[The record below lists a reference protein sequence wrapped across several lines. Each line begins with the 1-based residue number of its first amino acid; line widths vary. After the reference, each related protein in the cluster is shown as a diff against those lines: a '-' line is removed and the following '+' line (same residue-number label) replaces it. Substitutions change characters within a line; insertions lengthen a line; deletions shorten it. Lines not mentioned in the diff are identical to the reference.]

1 MAIGQGKGKIRSS
14 SVGGKTLRGK
24 TVRRQ
29 GKLFKENIKNVTRGA
44 IRRMARR
51 GGVKRISAGI
61 YDEARTALKDFLY
74 HVLRDVVSYVEYEN
88 KKTVMLMDILFAL
101 KRRGKTLY
109 GFDVRSSKSKYLF
122 QE

>member
-1 MAIGQGKGKIRSS
+1 MAIGQGKGKTRSS

-29 GKLFKENIKNVTRGA
+29 ENVKNVTRGA

-88 KKTVMLMDILFAL
+88 KKTVTLMEVLFAL

-109 GFDVRSSKSKYLF
+109 GFDVKTSKSTYLF